1 MKKFLIVVLTLVLA
15 IGAVAFAACAESQTV
30 TGECSYTSWGTAY
43 GVKVDVTVK
52 SGIITAVKLYT
63 DDESGFV
70 RTTESW
76 DGFSAAEAAY
86 ANWIDDTFV
95 GIRVEEIS
103 AFSVTV
109 NDQSQTVKEGVP
121 HISGATVSSARI
133 IAAVQ
138 NALSKLAD

>member
-1 MKKFLIVVLTLVLA
+1 MKKILLVALVFVLA
-15 IGAVAFAACAESQTV
+15 VSAVAFAACAQSQTV
-30 TGECSYTSWGTAY
+30 TGECSYTSWGTTY

-63 DDESGFV
+63 DEESGFV
-70 RTTESW
+70 RTTEGW
-76 DGFSAAEAAY
+76 QGFDAAEAAY
-86 ANWIDDTFV
+86 ANWIADTFV
-95 GIRVEEIS
+95 GTKVEEIN
-103 AFSVTV
+103 ALSVTV
-109 NDQSQTVKEGVP
+109 TDQSQTVGEGVA